1 MRSRMKML
9 KVAKREYLERVKKK
23 SFIIGTILGPL
34 LMATMIVLPGLL
46 FELSPETQEKVAV
59 VDRTGGLFDD
69 FERALGDTL
78 KDGSRMFL
86 LRRVE
91 VGAAGFDETKK
102 QLGYEVE
109 SDVIDGYLV
118 IPEEV
123 SEEGRATFYGKR
135 AGNLKAYERIERA
148 LSHTVIGK
156 RLEAEGMDYDSISH
170 MIKGVE
176 VEALR
181 LKKGEEKKGE
191 FMLVYLTSFIFI
203 MMLYMTILLWGVAVM
218 RSIIEDKNSRVI
230 EVLLSSL
237 TSKDLMMGKILGVGG
252 VGLTQYA
259 IWAGFAG
266 ILWTYAMSMGGM
278 GQYIHFTPMT
288 LVFFVIFYVL
298 GFLFY
303 ATLFAMIGSV
313 CNTDQEAQQLQTP
326 VVLCLV
332 FTLITPMAVLQ
343 SPDGMFATIVSMIP
357 FFAPIT
363 MFLRINLLMPPAW
376 QIALSI
382 ALLIAG
388 IYVAGLIVAKVFRVG
403 ILMYGKRPD
412 IREIVKWM
420 RRA

>member
-1 MRSRMKML
+1 ML
-9 KVAKREYLERVKKK
+9 KVAKREYLDRVKKK
-23 SFIIGTILGPL
+23 SFLIGTILGPL

-46 FELSPETQEKVAV
+46 FELSPETQEKIAV

-78 KDGSRMFL
+78 KDGSPMFL
-86 LRRVE
+86 LRRVKV
-91 VGAAGFDETKK
+91 VGSGFDETKK

-109 SDVIDGYLV
+109 SDVLDGYLV

-123 SEEGRATFYGKR
+123 SEEGKATFYGKR

-148 LSHTVIGK
+148 LSHAVIGR

-170 MIKGVE
+170 MIRGVK

-237 TSKDLMMGKILGVGG
+237 RAKDLMMGKILGVGS

-266 ILWTYAMSMGGM
+266 LLWVYAMSVGGM
-278 GQYIHFTPMT
+278 GQYVHFTPVT
-288 LVFFVIFYVL
+288 LLFFVIFYVL

-303 ATLFAMIGSV
+303 STLFAMIGSV

-332 FTLITPMAVLQ
+332 FTLVTPMAVLQ
-343 SPDGMFATIVSMIP
+343 NPDGMFATIVSMIP

-363 MFLRINLLMPPAW
+363 MFLRINLLMPPVW

-388 IYVAGLIVAKVFRVG
+388 IYVAGLVTAKIFRIG

-412 IREIVKWM
+412 VREIIKWM
-420 RRA
+420 KRA

>member
-1 MRSRMKML
+1 MKML

>member
-1 MRSRMKML
+1 MKLL

-23 SFIIGTILGPL
+23 SFLIGTILGPL

-46 FELSPETQEKVAV
+46 FELSPETQDKIAV
-59 VDRTGGLFDD
+59 VDRTGGIFDD

-78 KDGSRMFL
+78 KDGSPMFL
-86 LRRVE
+86 LRRVDA
-91 VGAAGFDETKK
+91 GGAGFDETKK

-109 SDVIDGYLV
+109 SDALDGYLV
-118 IPEEV
+118 IPEDV
-123 SEEGRATFYGKR
+123 SEEGKATFYGKR

-148 LSHTVIGK
+148 LSHAVIGR
-156 RLEAEGMDYDSISH
+156 RLETEGMDYDSISH
-170 MIKGVE
+170 MIRGVK

-230 EVLLSSL
+230 EVLLSSMRA
-237 TSKDLMMGKILGVGG
+237 KDFMMGKILGVGS

-266 ILWTYAMSMGGM
+266 LLWIYAMSMGEM
-278 GQYIHFTPMT
+278 VQYVHFTPMT
-288 LVFFVIFYVL
+288 LLFFVIFYVL

-303 ATLFAMIGSV
+303 STLFAMIGSV

-332 FTLITPMAVLQ
+332 FTLVTPMAVFQ
-343 SPDGMFATIVSMIP
+343 NPDGMFATIVSMIP

-363 MFLRINLLMPPAW
+363 MFLRINLLTPPVW

-388 IYVAGLIVAKVFRVG
+388 IYVAGLVTAKIFRIG

-412 IREIVKWM
+412 IREIIKWM
-420 RRA
+420 KRA

>member
-1 MRSRMKML
+1 ML

-23 SFIIGTILGPL
+23 SFVIGTILGPL

-46 FELSPETQEKVAV
+46 FELSPETQEKIAV

-69 FERALGDTL
+69 FEKALGDTL
-78 KDGSRMFL
+78 KDGSAMFL

-91 VGAAGFDETKK
+91 VGGAGFDETKK

-109 SDVIDGYLV
+109 SDALDGYLV
-118 IPEEV
+118 IPEDV
-123 SEEGRATFYGKR
+123 SEEGKATFYGKR

-148 LSHTVIGK
+148 LSHAVIGR
-156 RLEAEGMDYDSISH
+156 RLEAEGMDYGSISH
-170 MIKGVE
+170 MIRGVK

-218 RSIIEDKNSRVI
+218 RSIVEDKNSRVI

-237 TSKDLMMGKILGVGG
+237 RAKDLMMGKILGVGS

-266 ILWTYAMSMGGM
+266 LLWVYAMSMGGL
-278 GQYIHFTPMT
+278 GQYVHFTPVT
-288 LVFFVIFYVL
+288 LLFFVIFYVL

-303 ATLFAMIGSV
+303 STLFAMIGSV

-332 FTLITPMAVLQ
+332 FTLVTPMAVLQ
-343 SPDGMFATIVSMIP
+343 NPDGMFATIVSMIP

-363 MFLRINLLMPPAW
+363 MFLRINILMPPLW

-382 ALLIAG
+382 ALLVAG
-388 IYVAGLIVAKVFRVG
+388 IYIAGLVTAKIFRIG

-412 IREIVKWM
+412 IREILKWM
-420 RRA
+420 KRA

>member
-1 MRSRMKML
+1 MKLL

-23 SFIIGTILGPL
+23 SFVIGTILGPIM
-34 LMATMIVLPGLL
+34 MATVVILPGLL
-46 FELSPETQEKVAV
+46 FELSPETETHFAV
-59 VDRTGGLFDD
+59 VDSTGVLFED
-69 FERALGDTL
+69 FGKALSDTL
-78 KDGSRMFL
+78 KDGSPMFI
-86 LRRVE
+86 LRRTL
-91 VGAAGFDETKK
+91 VGSGGFEETKR
-102 QLGYEVE
+102 QLRYEVE
-109 SDVIDGYLV
+109 SDIIDGYLI
-118 IPEEV
+118 IPEDV
-123 SEEGRATFYGKR
+123 SDKGKATFYAKR
-135 AGNLKAYERIERA
+135 AGNVKAYERIERA
-148 LSHTVIGK
+148 LSHAVIGK
-156 RLEAEGMDYDSISH
+156 RLETQGMDYDSISN
-170 MIKGVE
+170 MIRGVE

-191 FMLVYLTSFIFI
+191 FMLVYFTSFVFI

-218 RSIIEDKNSRVI
+218 RSIIEDKNGRVI

-237 TSKDLMMGKILGVGG
+237 RSKDLMMGKILGVGS

-259 IWAGFAG
+259 IWAVFAG
-266 ILWTYAMSMGGM
+266 LLWLYAMSMGGM

-313 CNTDQEAQQLQTP
+313 CNTDQEAQQLQMP

-332 FTLITPMAVLQ
+332 FTLVTPMAVLQ
-343 SPDGMFATIVSMIP
+343 NPDGMFATVVSLIP

-363 MFLRINLLMPPAW
+363 MFLRINILTPPLW

-388 IYVAGLIVAKVFRVG
+388 IYIAGIIVAKIFRIG

-412 IREIVKWM
+412 VREIIKWM
-420 RRA
+420 KRA

>member
-123 SEEGRATFYGKR
+123 SEEGKATFYGKR

>member
-1 MRSRMKML
+1 MKML

-91 VGAAGFDETKK
+91 VGAAGFEETKK